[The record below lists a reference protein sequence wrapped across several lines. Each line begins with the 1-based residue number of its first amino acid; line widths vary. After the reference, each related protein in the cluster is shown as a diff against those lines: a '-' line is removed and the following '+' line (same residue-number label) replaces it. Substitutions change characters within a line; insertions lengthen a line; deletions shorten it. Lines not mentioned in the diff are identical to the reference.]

1 MSRIDAAWKRAS
13 GDIVGEMPALEHS
26 AAAAE
31 SEDEPIG
38 DVASGVQARTLSRP
52 VPAAPRPP
60 AARVP
65 ESIRPRTPPLAVP
78 ESLAGKLV
86 SSPEMNA
93 LSVEQYKRL
102 AAALHERQ
110 IEREIK
116 SLMITSALPGEGKT
130 LTITNLALTFG
141 NYYGRRVLIVD
152 ADLHRPSV
160 HEMFGIRNDRG
171 LIDALRSSGSSLPA
185 VQVSQGVSVVPAG
198 RGPETAVADLSSDRL
213 QALVAEA
220 ATQYDWILFDTP
232 PVAMLTDAQFVA
244 RATDG
249 ILFVIAAGKTPYAIV
264 QRTLSDLGPDR
275 IVGTVLNR
283 VDERVLPVSAYYHTQ
298 YASRT

>member
-13 GDIVGEMPALEHS
+13 GDIVGEAPAQP
-26 AAAAE
+26 AAGGGFG
-31 SEDEPIG
+31 DETTG
-38 DVASGVQARTLSRP
+38 DVPAGVPTRSVSRP
-52 VPAAPRPP
+52 VPAVPRPP
-60 AARVP
+60 AGRAQ
-65 ESIRPRTPPLAVP
+65 ESTRPRTPPPAVP

-86 SSPEMNA
+86 NSPEMNV

-152 ADLHRPSV
+152 ADLHRPSI

-198 RGPETAVADLSSDRL
+198 RGPEKAVAALSSDRL
-213 QALVAEA
+213 QALIAEA

-249 ILFVIAAGKTPYAIV
+249 ILFVIAAGVTPYAIV
-264 QRTLSDLGPDR
+264 QRTLSELGPDR

-298 YASRT
+298 YSSRT